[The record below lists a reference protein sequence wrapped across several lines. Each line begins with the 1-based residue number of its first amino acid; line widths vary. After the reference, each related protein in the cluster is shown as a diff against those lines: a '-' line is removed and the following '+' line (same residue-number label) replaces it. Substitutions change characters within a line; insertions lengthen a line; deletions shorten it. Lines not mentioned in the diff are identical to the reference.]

1 MKNRFETLKFLLTD
15 GNLTIQRNDHPLI
28 LLIISFKMSYT
39 FLNV

>member
-28 LLIISFKMSYT
+28 PPPLFPLK
-39 FLNV
+39 